1 MLETMAKAARFA
13 FLALTPALIS
23 ALISACVE
31 PAGAAHIVGPD
42 GTQMLHVHC
51 GDEQAA
57 CFRLAGEMCPRG
69 YFLSPIFDP
78 HDGNFLVRCKDASQ
92 FGVIAN
98 AAPPAPAPAA
108 AAAPVVT
115 QPASVQPAQPAQ
127 FTAVQP
133 HGAEADWP
141 PHEVAKPSE
150 PWPAP
155 SAGAP
160 VPKTAI
166 GDVDLGY

>member
-1 MLETMAKAARFA
+1 MLEAMAKVARFA
-13 FLALTPALIS
+13 VLALTPALLG
-23 ALISACVE
+23 ALASACVE
-31 PAGAAHIVGPD
+31 PAGAARIVGPD

-51 GDEQAA
+51 GDDQVA
-57 CFRLAGEMCPRG
+57 CFQIAGEQCPRG

-78 HDGNFLVRCKDASQ
+78 HDGNFLVRCKDPGQSSA
-92 FGVIAN
+92 VAV
-98 AAPPAPAPAA
+98 ATPPAE
-108 AAAPVVT
+108 
-115 QPASVQPAQPAQ
+115 PAQTTQ
-127 FTAVQP
+127 VSAVHARP
-133 HGAEADWP
+133 PEDGWP
-141 PHEVAKPSE
+141 PAEVARPSE